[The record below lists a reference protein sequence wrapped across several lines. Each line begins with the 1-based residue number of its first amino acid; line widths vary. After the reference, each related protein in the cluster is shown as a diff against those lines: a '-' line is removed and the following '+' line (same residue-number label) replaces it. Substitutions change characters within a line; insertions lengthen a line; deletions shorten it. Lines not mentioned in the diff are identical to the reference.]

1 MAGTGRASRVY
12 ELGRA
17 HSRAEAAAL
26 IERAREGDQA
36 AYGELVRDHQEVAF
50 RVAFL
55 ITRSAQDAEDVTQE
69 AFIKAW
75 RALGRFR
82 TGAPFRPWLL
92 RIVANEARNR
102 VRSNR
107 RRREVPSPDLRT
119 DDGPQPAVTPVDPAP
134 SPEERLLAADQR
146 RLLLAALARLRD
158 DDRLVIGARYL
169 LELSEAEMAEALGV
183 ARGTVKSRLSRAM
196 SRLRAALEVPT

>member
-1 MAGTGRASRVY
+1 V
-12 ELGRA
+12 EVV
-17 HSRAEAAAL
+17 AL
-26 IERAREGDQA
+26 IERARQGDQS
-36 AYGELVRDHQEVAF
+36 AYGELVRDHQETAF

-69 AFIKAW
+69 AFLKAW

-82 TGAPFRPWLL
+82 PEAPFRPWLL

-107 RRREVPSPDLRT
+107 RRREAPGLDEVTTLGARAWEPS
-119 DDGPQPAVTPVDPAP
+119 DPSP
-134 SPEERLLAADQR
+134 SPEERMLAADDR
-146 RLLLAALARLRD
+146 RILLAALDRLRD
-158 DDRLVIGARYL
+158 EDRLVIGARYL
-169 LELSEAEMAEALGV
+169 LELSEAETAEALGI

-196 SRLRAALEVPT
+196 SRLRTALEASA

>member
-1 MAGTGRASRVY
+1 VY
-12 ELGRA
+12 QRPESHDRG
-17 HSRAEAAAL
+17 AEAAAL
-26 IERAREGDQA
+26 IERARQGDQA
-36 AYGELVRDHQEVAF
+36 AYGELVRDHQEIAF

-82 TGAPFRPWLL
+82 TDAPFRPWLL
-92 RIVANEARNR
+92 QIVANEARNR

-107 RRREVPSPDLRT
+107 RRKVRGPGVETEAGRQPSEE
-119 DDGPQPAVTPVDPAP
+119 PVDPAA
-134 SPEERLLAADQR
+134 SPEDQLLAADQR
-146 RLLLAALARLRD
+146 RQLLAALDRLPDR
-158 DDRLVIGARYL
+158 DRLVIGARYL
-169 LELSEAEMAEALGV
+169 LELSEAETAEALGI

-196 SRLRAALEVPT
+196 SRLRAALEASA

>member
-1 MAGTGRASRVY
+1 VY
-12 ELGRA
+12 QLRRA

-55 ITRSAQDAEDVTQE
+55 ITRSAHDADDVTQE

-82 TGAPFRPWLL
+82 TDAPFRPWLL

-107 RRREVPSPDLRT
+107 RRREVREPDAEAAQQPS
-119 DDGPQPAVTPVDPAP
+119 VEPVDPAP
-134 SPEERLLAADQR
+134 SPEDLTMAADQR
-146 RLLLAALARLRD
+146 RMLLAALDRLRD
-158 DDRLVIGARYL
+158 EDRLVIGARYL
-169 LELSEAEMAEALGV
+169 LELSEAETAEALGI

-196 SRLRAALEVPT
+196 SRLRAAMEASA

>member
-1 MAGTGRASRVY
+1 MNNDEKTHTRA
-12 ELGRA
+12 
-17 HSRAEAAAL
+17 AEAAAL
-26 IERAREGDQA
+26 IERARQGDQA
-36 AYGELVRDHQEVAF
+36 AYGELVRDHQEIAF

-55 ITRSAQDAEDVTQE
+55 ITRSAPDAEDVTQE

-82 TGAPFRPWLL
+82 TDAPFRPWLL

-107 RRREVPSPDLRT
+107 RRREVPDPGVETGDRR
-119 DDGPQPAVTPVDPAP
+119 QPYAEPVDPGP
-134 SPEERLLAADQR
+134 SPEERTLAADER
-146 RLLLAALARLRD
+146 RLLLAALDRLRD
-158 DDRLVIGARYL
+158 EDRLVIGARYL
-169 LELSEAEMAEALGV
+169 LDLSEAEMAEALGI

-196 SRLRAALEVPT
+196 SRLRAGLEA